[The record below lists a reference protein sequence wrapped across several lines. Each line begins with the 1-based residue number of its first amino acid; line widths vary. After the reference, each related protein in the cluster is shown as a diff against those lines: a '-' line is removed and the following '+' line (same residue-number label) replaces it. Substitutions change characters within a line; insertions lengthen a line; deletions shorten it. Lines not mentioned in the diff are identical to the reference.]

1 HRLSTIKNSTC
12 ILYVDGGKIQ
22 EMGTH
27 EELLANKGCYSEL
40 YLSQY
45 KFLEKELAV

>member
-1 HRLSTIKNSTC
+1 MYI
-12 ILYVDGGKIQ
+12 DGGKIQ

-27 EELLANKGCYSEL
+27 EELLGKKGHYSDL

-45 KFLEKELAV
+45 KFLEN